1 MIESLSEIHHL
12 LTQAAENKE
21 PYVIFLRNMSPE
33 VRNVIFMNL
42 KRGTIDLTPICVGFD
57 ENTLN
62 ILNDISIC
70 SGADLISS
78 LKGDLISA
86 STRRD
91 PDKVK
96 KIEIHENGV
105 TIYNDSDKGKIKNHI
120 NYLRDKSENLLETE
134 SPLKSIFDQRI
145 RSLIS
150 EKIKIEV
157 GLDLIRKDVSAL
169 AKIDKFFRIMRA
181 VVSFGGFRC
190 GKIEECTE
198 NPFDKSMIELLNQSD
213 KLYPSASIC
222 YGVISASSILE
233 SIISIGISIVDD
245 S

>member
-1 MIESLSEIHHL
+1 MLSISSINTVIDVKRSNAKKTKIELLEGYNFNISIDRSILFNNKKIIKNNANCYVIDGMIESLSEIHHL

-33 VRNVIFMNL
+33 VRNVIF
-42 KRGTIDLTPICVGFD
+42 V
-57 ENTLN
+57 
-62 ILNDISIC
+62 
-70 SGADLISS
+70 
-78 LKGDLISA
+78 
-86 STRRD
+86 
-91 PDKVK
+91 
-96 KIEIHENGV
+96 
-105 TIYNDSDKGKIKNHI
+105 
-120 NYLRDKSENLLETE
+120 
-134 SPLKSIFDQRI
+134 QRI